1 MVRYLIFVLMII
13 ATGCVQTSGPNPL
26 PDEPDDQQV
35 TTPSEITNR
44 MVSELRSKVSQSD
57 GPRLK
62 RYSAIYLAAAD
73 ALEQSQRP
81 AGVVLQAV
89 KQMPEE
95 FVSDRLQAVGD
106 ALKVVMPVTQDPE
119 KNRQEI
125 AKSFR
130 AASAALLILSK

>member
-1 MVRYLIFVLMII
+1 VVRFLIFILMIVV
-13 ATGCVQTSGPNPL
+13 AGCVQTTGPNPL
-26 PDEPDDQQV
+26 PDDTNDQQV
-35 TTPSEITNR
+35 STPSEITNR
-44 MVSELRSKVSQSD
+44 MVSELRSKVSPSD
-57 GPRLK
+57 GPRLR

-73 ALEQSQRP
+73 ALEQSKRP

-89 KQMPEE
+89 KEMPEE

-106 ALKVVMPVTQDPE
+106 ALKVIMPVTHDPE

-130 AASAALLILSK
+130 AASAALLILAK

>member
-1 MVRYLIFVLMII
+1 MII
-13 ATGCVQTSGPNPL
+13 VTGCVQTTGPKPL
-26 PDEPDDQQV
+26 PDEPDNQQV
-35 TTPSEITNR
+35 TTPSELTNR
-44 MVSELRSKVSQSD
+44 MVSELKSKVSPSD

-73 ALEQSQRP
+73 ALEQSKRP

-95 FVSDRLQAVGD
+95 FVSDRMQAVGD

-130 AASAALLILSK
+130 AASAALLILSSP

>member
-1 MVRYLIFVLMII
+1 MMIV
-13 ATGCVQTSGPNPL
+13 TGCVQTSSPNPL
-26 PDEPDDQQV
+26 PDDGDDQQLS
-35 TTPSEITNR
+35 TSSEITDR
-44 MVSELRSKVSQSD
+44 MVAELKSKVSKSD

-62 RYSAIYLAAAD
+62 RYSAIYLAASD
-73 ALEQSQRP
+73 ALEQSKRP

-95 FVSDRLQAVGD
+95 FVADRLQAVGD